1 MENSKIKVIAI
12 VAVLLLVGGCAK
24 VKDFGAY
31 TTGTEISQA
40 TMDSFV
46 DGKTKQKDVIAAIG
60 HPNEKSQLGKVE
72 VWKYNFTKIRHIGS
86 NVSESSVF
94 EWNSKGVLKSHYKTN
109 GGGSGSTGNAL
120 LDAAAG
126 K

>member
-1 MENSKIKVIAI
+1 MKNITITLGLIAT
-12 VAVLLLVGGCAK
+12 LSLVSGCAK
-24 VKDFGAY
+24 MKDIGAY
-31 TTGTEISQA
+31 TTGTEVSQNV
-40 TMDSFV
+40 MNSFV

-72 VWKYNFTKIRHIGS
+72 VWKYNYTKIRHVGS
-86 NVSESSVF
+86 NVNESTVF

-109 GGGSGSTGNAL
+109 GGGGATGNAL

-126 K
+126 R